1 MRRMVLRLTD
11 IERALL
17 VEAVRL
23 LERAA
28 KGEDV
33 REEARRFVAGLEV
46 RASADTDASG
56 RPLERVNLKRPRE

>member
-1 MRRMVLRLTD
+1 MVLRLSD
-11 IERALL
+11 IERGLL

-33 REEARRFVAGLEV
+33 REAARKFVEGLEV
-46 RASADTDASG
+46 QPSTETDASG

>member
-1 MRRMVLRLTD
+1 MVLRLSD
-11 IERALL
+11 IERGLL

-33 REEARRFVAGLEV
+33 REEARRFVAGLEI
-46 RASADTDASG
+46 RSSGETDAGG

>member
-1 MRRMVLRLTD
+1 MVLRLSD
-11 IERALL
+11 IERAFL

-23 LERAA
+23 LERVA

-33 REEARRFVAGLEV
+33 REEARRFVSALEV
-46 RASADTDASG
+46 RASGDTDAIG